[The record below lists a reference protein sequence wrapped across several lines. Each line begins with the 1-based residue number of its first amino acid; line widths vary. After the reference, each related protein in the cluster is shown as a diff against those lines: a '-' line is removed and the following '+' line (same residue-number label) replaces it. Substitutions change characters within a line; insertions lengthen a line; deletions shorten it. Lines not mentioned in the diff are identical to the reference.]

1 MCQKRAAE
9 HQREGCYGV
18 VPRDSHS
25 WASSSNLD
33 LIIPVEATDLGSQ
46 QPQQRLC
53 SSGLAGRKRRAQ
65 GAALQCSAFRSQG
78 DIMQAVHVVSFV
90 AAQIFEGSHE
100 QISDT
105 IQVKN
110 NLPHNMI
117 SLEVI
122 FNPELLCCS
131 VLQLSAMCSRTD
143 EIRR

>member
-18 VPRDSHS
+18 VPRGSHS

-65 GAALQCSAFRSQG
+65 GAALQCSAFRS
-78 DIMQAVHVVSFV
+78 HVVSFV

-131 VLQLSAMCSRTD
+131 VLQLSATCSRTD

>member
-18 VPRDSHS
+18 VPRDSYS

-78 DIMQAVHVVSFV
+78 NIMQAVHVVSFV

-131 VLQLSAMCSRTD
+131 VLQLSATCSRTD